1 MTHEQAMQMA
11 NAEKKNRETGE
22 SAGKLGEFV
31 EANPDKLRTIR
42 FHIVRAVTKTKAPIS
57 HPTPDVPWSSLAHAK
72 VVRESL
78 PMLYGATQVSAGSH
92 CLDDQWFRNLPK
104 GLDANQHIS
113 EKRAKR
119 FLSR

>member
-1 MTHEQAMQMA
+1 MTHEQAMQVA
-11 NAEKKNRETGE
+11 NVEKKNRETGE
-22 SAGKLGEFV
+22 SPGKLGESV

-42 FHIVRAVTKTKAPIS
+42 FHSIRAVTKTKAPIS
-57 HPTPDVPWSSLAHAK
+57 HPTPDVRSSLAHAK

-104 GLDANQHIS
+104 GLDSNQHVS
-113 EKRAKR
+113 AKRAKR